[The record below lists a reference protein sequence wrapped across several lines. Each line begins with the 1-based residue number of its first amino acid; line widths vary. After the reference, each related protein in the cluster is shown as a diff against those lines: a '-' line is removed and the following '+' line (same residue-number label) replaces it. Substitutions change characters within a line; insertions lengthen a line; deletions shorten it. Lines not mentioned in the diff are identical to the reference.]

1 MESDLITI
9 LLPVY
14 NDERYLERS
23 LRSIQNQ
30 THTNFICLVG
40 FNGTV
45 DKSREVFQET
55 VGKDPRFVS
64 IDYGI
69 DGGKSKTLNKLM
81 EMVNTERVCLMDGD
95 DVWHPEKMSH
105 QVNLVKM
112 GGDYDVIG
120 TLATYINSE
129 DQKGIN
135 IYLPEHPESIRGLIL
150 STENK
155 VINSSSMI
163 KTSCI
168 REVGGW
174 DASVEGLEDFDMWVK
189 FSLLGKK
196 IYNIQSFLVYHRI
209 HEKSNFNSKPLGY
222 TTQEILLKNLDKY
235 HRSK

>member
-23 LRSIQNQ
+23 LRSIQDQ

-40 FNGTV
+40 FNGTI

-55 VGKDPRFVS
+55 VGKDLRFVS
-64 IDYGI
+64 VDYGM
-69 DGGKSKTLNKLM
+69 DSGKSKTLNKLM

-120 TLATYINSE
+120 TLTTYINSE
-129 DQKGIN
+129 DQKWAN
-135 IYLPEHPESIRGLIL
+135 IYLPEHPENIRRLIL
-150 STENK
+150 SAENK

-163 KTSCI
+163 KTSGI

-189 FSLLGKK
+189 FSLLGKR

-209 HEKSNFNSKPLGY
+209 HEKSNFNSKPLEY
-222 TTQEILLKNLDKY
+222 TPHDILRKNLNQYQK
-235 HRSK
+235 RC